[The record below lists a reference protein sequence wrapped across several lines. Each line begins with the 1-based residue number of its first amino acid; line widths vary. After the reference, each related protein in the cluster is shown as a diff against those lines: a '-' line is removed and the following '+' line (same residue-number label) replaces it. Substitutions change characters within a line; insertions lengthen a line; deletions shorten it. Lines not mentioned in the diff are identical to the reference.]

1 MRTSENERKR
11 RVTYT
16 YIQIS
21 VCSHTSVYSNI
32 LMNKRECVRVSENA
46 KRRRV
51 TYTQLSVR

>member
-1 MRTSENERKR
+1 MSENERKR

-21 VCSHTSVYSNI
+21 VCSHTSAYSNI

-51 TYTQLSVR
+51 TYTQTSVR